1 MTCGKKDEE
10 DIISFE
16 LFARSVA
23 LMLEEN
29 TDKVSTSSQQEQRE
43 MQQYME
49 EEISEGQLA
58 ESQDPYGQE
67 QQDGEQVMDDP
78 YYDEYDVD

>member
-16 LFARSVA
+16 LFARAVA

-29 TDKVSTSSQQEQRE
+29 TDKVSTSSQQE
-43 MQQYME
+43 
-49 EEISEGQLA
+49 
-58 ESQDPYGQE
+58 
-67 QQDGEQVMDDP
+67 
-78 YYDEYDVD
+78 